1 MSSCPVHI
9 KQGSTSIK
17 PFTFFFSQKG
27 LFPNFLYFL
36 GATKL
41 QDVQQFNQFRTR

>member
-17 PFTFFFSQKG
+17 PFSLFFPEKAI
-27 LFPNFLYFL
+27 PEFLYFF

-41 QDVQQFNQFRTR
+41 QDVQQFN